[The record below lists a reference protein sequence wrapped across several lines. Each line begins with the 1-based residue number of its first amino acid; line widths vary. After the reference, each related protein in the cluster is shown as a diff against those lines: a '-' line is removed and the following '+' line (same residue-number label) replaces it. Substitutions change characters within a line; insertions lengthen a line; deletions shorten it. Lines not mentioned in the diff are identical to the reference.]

1 MSFPGGLYS
10 SIDRVASQA
19 KVNLKSPIV
28 GTGDEILA
36 ISSALL
42 KPGMIASVT
51 ANSTGNALTV
61 GIYRWTGSSWSS
73 PSGGTHTHEGDSS
86 GGSMRDIMIKAL
98 SNLWFVNM
106 WAPTFEQFART
117 GTNATYS
124 NITTGTTKYV
134 EINTLTTS
142 NNHGN
147 LRYGGILYTFGQPSA
162 FVTRIKLASSTSN
175 VTARVGMNMETA
187 DSVTD
192 NKVKYGFEG
201 CATCNSSNISVVS
214 SEGTLRSKNTQ
225 SSDDFSQVGN
235 FMMKLDPGVNVKWR
249 KEAGTIITKTDRV
262 PASGVPDRNCEFMAC
277 IQTTNTTG
285 KTLDLYGFAIAAQ
298 NGETNFPVI

>member
-10 SIDRVASQA
+10 ATDRVASQA

-36 ISSALL
+36 IPVGSL

-51 ANSTGNALTV
+51 ANSSGNALTV

-73 PSGGTHTHEGDSS
+73 PQGGTHTHEGDSS
-86 GGSMRDIMIKAL
+86 GGSMTTIMQKAI

-106 WAPTFEQFART
+106 LSPTFEQFART
-117 GTNATYS
+117 GTGATYTNQIS
-124 NITTGTTKYV
+124 GTSKYV
-134 EINTLTTS
+134 EINTLTTA

-147 LRYGGILYTFGQPSA
+147 LRYGGLLYTFGQPLH
-162 FVTRIKLASSTSN
+162 FVTRIKLSSDVNNS
-175 VTARVGMNMETA
+175 TARVGMNMETA
-187 DSVTD
+187 DAITD
-192 NKVKYGFEG
+192 NKVKFGFEG
-201 CATCNSSNISVVS
+201 CATCNSSSISIVS

-225 SSDDFSQVGN
+225 SSDNYSTVGN
-235 FMMKLDPGVNVKWR
+235 FRMQLDPGVNVKWR
-249 KEAGTIITKTDRV
+249 KEAGTIITKTNNI
-262 PASGVPDRNCEFMAC
+262 PSTGVPDRANEFMVC

-285 KTLDLYGFAIAAQ
+285 KTLDFYGFQAAGSI
-298 NGETNFPVI
+298 GETNFPTI

>member
-10 SIDRVASQA
+10 SIDRIASQA

-36 ISSALL
+36 ISVGLL
-42 KPGMIASVT
+42 KVGMIASVT
-51 ANSTGNALTV
+51 ENSTGGALTV
-61 GIYRWTGSSWSS
+61 GIYRWDGSGWAS
-73 PSGGTHTHEGDSS
+73 PSGGTHTHEGASS
-86 GGSMRDIMIKAL
+86 GGSMNTIMMKAI

-106 WAPTFEQFART
+106 WGPTFEQFART

-147 LRYGGILYTFGQPSA
+147 LRYGEILYTFAQPSA
-162 FVTRIKLASSTSN
+162 FTTRVKLSSSTSN
-175 VTARVGMNMETA
+175 STARIGMNMETA
-187 DSVTD
+187 DSITD

-214 SEGTLRSKNTQ
+214 SDGTLRSKNTQ
-225 SSDDFSQVGN
+225 SSDAYDTVGN
-235 FMMKLDPGVNVKWR
+235 FRMELNPGVNVKWR

-262 PASGVPDRNCEFMAC
+262 PSTGVPDRNCEFMIC

-285 KTLDLYGFAIAAQ
+285 KTLDFYGFAASGIV
-298 NGETNFPVI
+298 GETNYPTI